1 MLNLDEI
8 MRDYWKERGTCGC
21 PAQAQR
27 PTQHAGPGKGYR
39 TIDLRSLSERPRQR
53 LQRMACQALIL
64 ARPTC
69 IVFSFPR
76 ESIRPPGM
84 VSVENNTEEAEK
96 GEGVVGRG
104 RATRGK
110 GE

>member
-1 MLNLDEI
+1 
-8 MRDYWKERGTCGC
+8 
-21 PAQAQR
+21 
-27 PTQHAGPGKGYR
+27 
-39 TIDLRSLSERPRQR
+39 
-53 LQRMACQALIL
+53 MACQALIL